1 MCHLMLPVSISSAIA
16 PRPVAL
22 IMTGVDVLPERCRT
36 PKHPFTLVTLVMSSR
51 TQVLRQST
59 FRSIFIPANPAFKT
73 HQNQPPRVEGIKYM
87 FLPEKIAR
95 GRCILY
101 GRMVTL
107 EGIYVHKGAPCGDYF
122 NKFIS
127 STQSSGISEDNLS
140 IESILSS

>member
-1 MCHLMLPVSISSAIA
+1 MSEEFSTVADIYPGLLNLRDWWLSTHYQSQSMFSEPSTVCHLMLPVSISSAIA

-59 FRSIFIPANPAFKT
+59 FRSIFILANPAFKT

-101 GRMVTL
+101 SRMVR
-107 EGIYVHKGAPCGDYF
+107 VV
-122 NKFIS
+122 
-127 STQSSGISEDNLS
+127 
-140 IESILSS
+140 